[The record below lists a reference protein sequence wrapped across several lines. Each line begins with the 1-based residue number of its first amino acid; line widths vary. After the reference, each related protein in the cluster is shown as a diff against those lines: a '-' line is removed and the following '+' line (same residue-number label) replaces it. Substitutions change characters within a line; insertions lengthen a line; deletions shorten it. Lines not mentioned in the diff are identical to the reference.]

1 MSSQEKI
8 INRTTTYINTT
19 MNKTTEQINTIIR
32 EHSVSE
38 LTRAILKLELEKL
51 VLLAKLEQLDEI
63 KS

>member
-19 MNKTTEQINTIIR
+19 MNKTEEQINLIIK
-32 EHSVSE
+32 EHAVSE

>member
-19 MNKTTEQINTIIR
+19 MNKTTEQINTIIS

-38 LTRAILKLELEKL
+38 LTTAILKLELEKL
-51 VLLAKLEQLDEI
+51 VLLAKLEQLDEV